1 MYRGNGI
8 YSKFS
13 SNSFLFLSIDVSIK
27 GELKSSLQSFETS
40 LLMISLGRWT
50 YSIIHIFNAIEIVI
64 KDKVENKS
72 EMKEKADEF
81 FFRYQISNELKNS
94 FENVRKL
101 RNKFIH
107 QSTIPEDNI
116 EAIISYLYDGIS
128 VYKIFIEKCYRKNI
142 YELLYPKEISKNLV
156 FAKNLFKKNY
166 KDLIKCLE
174 NKYLIEISKVPY
186 FVSVL
191 VKSISNNYYDLI
203 IPNSVYQLTL
213 DHNDIAIFEKENEEK
228 SRFEEIYNYIGQDV
242 DHELDIPCPASC
254 EGNLSIAF
262 NNNEPDFIN
271 KLVSRSQCMLCGLEI
286 FTDEMINEY
295 VMKFINEDKIL
306 KSFGLKK

>member
-1 MYRGNGI
+1 MTTTSVCDQLGVDPNI
-8 YSKFS
+8 WIQ
-13 SNSFLFLSIDVSIK
+13 LS
-27 GELKSSLQSFETS
+27 ELNET
-40 LLMISLGRWT
+40 
-50 YSIIHIFNAIEIVI
+50 
-64 KDKVENKS
+64 
-72 EMKEKADEF
+72 
-81 FFRYQISNELKNS
+81 
-94 FENVRKL
+94 
-101 RNKFIH
+101 
-107 QSTIPEDNI
+107 
-116 EAIISYLYDGIS
+116 
-128 VYKIFIEKCYRKNI
+128 
-142 YELLYPKEISKNLV
+142 
-156 FAKNLFKKNY
+156 
-166 KDLIKCLE
+166 
-174 NKYLIEISKVPY
+174 LIEISKVPY

-203 IPNSVYQLTL
+203 IPNSVYQLTV

-228 SRFEEIYNYIGQDV
+228 SRFEEIHNSIGQDV

-271 KLVSRSQCMLCGLEI
+271 KLVSRSQCTLCGLEI